1 MVTIYILALE
11 ENKYYVGKWKPAN
24 VAMRIQQHFDG
35 NGAKWTKKFRP
46 KRVCS
51 IHHNRDDREET
62 RLTIEM
68 MKIHGIP
75 NVRGGSLSRV
85 RLTKKDREYAK
96 WKCGLTT
103 KRPPA
108 TDRFARPGEA
118 SKKRRRKRR
127 GNGACRTRKRYER
140 IAKYGQCQARTK
152 IAGGRQCRAPCEK
165 GETTCSSTGIN
176 VWGYG
181 LRKSKVARKEE
192 STDDMAKEL
201 HSMAN
206 VVVLSKVVDS
216 AGYLVKRGT
225 TPVIPIGVNVWSD
238 RIFL

>member
-165 GETTCSSTGIN
+165 GETTCRQHRN
-176 VWGYG
+176 QRVG
-181 LRKSKVARKEE
+181 LWPKEE
-192 STDDMAKEL
+192 QGGTKRRVNGRHGERIAL
-201 HSMAN
+201 Y
-206 VVVLSKVVDS
+206 
-216 AGYLVKRGT
+216 GQCRGT
-225 TPVIPIGVNVWSD
+225 VKSGRQCRLPCEEGHDTCHTHRSQ
-238 RIFL
+238 RLE